1 MIHVKQ
7 VYADYVEKRRE
18 GVSTEQERRQL
29 AHLTAALNVETQ
41 KHLANLFKYAEERVR
56 SLAMAERKEQLEEL
70 QRLKEAIQQR
80 PNQNSN
86 NTNKKSSKRRS
97 KKQRIKQSISAAIGL
112 DVGVVDS
119 MLSEM
124 EAQEK
129 FMQFC
134 EVFARLTVGRGFT
147 HTAEDEGLDAY
158 TESMKKLYS
167 VDAGT
172 MSTLEA
178 VQYMAAK
185 ESVPPVEWA
194 RRWYE
199 RAVLLPLQQTPEY
212 KRLEEIRTQ
221 ELEALKLRREIQQKE
236 EEGTPSEERALVAGS
251 EAARLTE
258 EKTVQLVEKMFMKK
272 DDARLQSIHERRL
285 KYLAYLQLER
295 QIEQSRENAKL
306 FEGVETSPEADVC
319 HTLYEKM
326 MDRRRA
332 LQSTTEEDT
341 NVFRDEEMA
350 SLFEQIRE
358 VVLRVIEERQAQRKV
373 DRQHERR
380 AAVASALRGVAQGEE
395 TASEQLRQ
403 VVQAQKQS
411 VGRRLLGILEND
423 VQHEMQWLQSMEEAE
438 RPPLLPV
445 PRPMSYVSAADV
457 ASWRTLREEQEHQKG
472 DPFQKHKK
480 PSKGQFAAELLA
492 QRWPVPDKPLLFWGT
507 GSRAVQQALRNAAE
521 DADRRRR
528 GEALVP
534 PYPCAENPWGWRL
547 AKDILDDDD

>member
-1 MIHVKQ
+1 MLRQVCILFEKKHAPSLGSSLLNPRSNRAKLRKMMATHQAQSEHFEGQALHAEIGGERSTTIKRKSRTQRRRHYTKQVGQRVAEEARHMTDAEWESVSMDDKHAFTQYLSRLLQESPGEVSEQQRRRYFETTMVDPREMDPNRTVKDAYERLKLGLPLQLKDPQRSSGVSQALYESGEASLFDPDKVNELENAMIHVKQ

-258 EKTVQLVEKMFMKK
+258 EKPSSSSKNV
-272 DDARLQSIHERRL
+272 HE
-285 KYLAYLQLER
+285 
-295 QIEQSRENAKL
+295 
-306 FEGVETSPEADVC
+306 EG
-319 HTLYEKM
+319 
-326 MDRRRA
+326 
-332 LQSTTEEDT
+332 
-341 NVFRDEEMA
+341 
-350 SLFEQIRE
+350 
-358 VVLRVIEERQAQRKV
+358 
-373 DRQHERR
+373 
-380 AAVASALRGVAQGEE
+380 
-395 TASEQLRQ
+395 
-403 VVQAQKQS
+403 
-411 VGRRLLGILEND
+411 
-423 VQHEMQWLQSMEEAE
+423 
-438 RPPLLPV
+438 
-445 PRPMSYVSAADV
+445 
-457 ASWRTLREEQEHQKG
+457 
-472 DPFQKHKK
+472 
-480 PSKGQFAAELLA
+480 
-492 QRWPVPDKPLLFWGT
+492 
-507 GSRAVQQALRNAAE
+507 
-521 DADRRRR
+521 
-528 GEALVP
+528 
-534 PYPCAENPWGWRL
+534 
-547 AKDILDDDD
+547 